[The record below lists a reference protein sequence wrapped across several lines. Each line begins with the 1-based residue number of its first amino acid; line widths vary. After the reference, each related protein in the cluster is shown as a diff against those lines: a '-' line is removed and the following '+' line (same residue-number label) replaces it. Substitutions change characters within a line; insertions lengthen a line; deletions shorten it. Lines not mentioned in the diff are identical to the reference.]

1 MTAVLFR
8 RFGMMISG
16 SETHVI
22 ADCRPKTRIPTT
34 DWEVESPR
42 VTSDRGTGGSKK
54 ESLGAMFRVKRDHG
68 RAAHVAGRHPS
79 PHLVPSRGVLRFRF
93 LFPRKESLPPRTSCF
108 VSKFR
113 RAKRVMPTCY
123 VSNHQGNR
131 NGQQDP
137 KDRSDYAPRTR
148 AALARQSSAQVL

>member
-1 MTAVLFR
+1 MPPNDTPPPTSFLRGGYFGFGSCSQERSLF
-8 RFGMMISG
+8 
-16 SETHVI
+16 
-22 ADCRPKTRIPTT
+22 
-34 DWEVESPR
+34 
-42 VTSDRGTGGSKK
+42 
-54 ESLGAMFRVKRDHG
+54 
-68 RAAHVAGRHPS
+68 
-79 PHLVPSRGVLRFRF
+79 
-93 LFPRKESLPPRTSCF
+93 PPRTSCF